1 MMNILLIE
9 TNPILAEEF
18 INAFT
23 EWDHKS
29 EWSVTGTDALERVRQ
44 RTFDLIL
51 MDISLPDI
59 HAYELIP
66 QIKEFQ
72 PQAGVVTMTDNNS
85 RELELQVRKQ
95 GIIFYMVK
103 PFSIPILKNILDH
116 ISKKNQGRAYHS
128 KKISEKKTFIK
139 NIGVTILLMFA
150 LLMNIPT
157 EALSEDEDIHLK
169 LQQALEEI
177 SRLRAD
183 LDEIKKDI
191 ALKEQTETSNTEKD
205 YSLKT
210 NETASGT
217 LDLPAGWR
225 LKPYGMIKFDMS
237 YDDSAVVG
245 DGGNYVIWVLPEDK
259 NNNSDS
265 RTSFTARQTR
275 LGTRIF
281 APSIGDK
288 EISGRIEIDFYN
300 PEFATENKSTI
311 QMRHAYGQIM
321 ASDWSILFGQT
332 SDLISPLTPT
342 TLNYPAGWFAG
353 NVGYRRPQLKF
364 TKWWEEQDN
373 TFKIE
378 TSLSSQIG
386 QDLDGFGTDDGQDA
400 SLPSILG
407 RLSYSR
413 PYNKKKMEFGVS
425 GHYGEEEIDSISGG
439 KDVDVSTWSVNA
451 DILFPISNTLVFKG
465 ECFLAENFDSYF
477 GGIGQ
482 GVNPMTNEEI
492 KTVGGWA
499 QLGFTPSERWAFNAG
514 GGIDNPRDGDL
525 VSGARS
531 RNSFMF
537 GNATYFFAK
546 YLSVGLE
553 LSYWKTDYKHDS
565 DGDDFRIQNSWML
578 TF

>member
-1 MMNILLIE
+1 M
-9 TNPILAEEF
+9 
-18 INAFT
+18 
-23 EWDHKS
+23 
-29 EWSVTGTDALERVRQ
+29 
-44 RTFDLIL
+44 
-51 MDISLPDI
+51 
-59 HAYELIP
+59 
-66 QIKEFQ
+66 
-72 PQAGVVTMTDNNS
+72 
-85 RELELQVRKQ
+85 
-95 GIIFYMVK
+95 
-103 PFSIPILKNILDH
+103 
-116 ISKKNQGRAYHS
+116 
-128 KKISEKKTFIK
+128 
-139 NIGVTILLMFA
+139 
-150 LLMNIPT
+150 
-157 EALSEDEDIHLK
+157 
-169 LQQALEEI
+169 
-177 SRLRAD
+177 
-183 LDEIKKDI
+183 
-191 ALKEQTETSNTEKD
+191 
-205 YSLKT
+205 
-210 NETASGT
+210 ASGT

-245 DGGNYVIWVLPEDK
+245 DDGDYVVWVPPEDK

-342 TLNYPAGWFAG
+342 TLNYPVGWFAG

-373 TFKIE
+373 IFKIE

-413 PYNKKKMEFGVS
+413 PYNKKKMEFGIS

-439 KDVDVSTWSVNA
+439 NDIDVSTWSVNA
-451 DILFPISNTLVFKG
+451 DILFPITKTLQFKG

-482 GVNPMTNEEI
+482 GVNPTTNEEI
-492 KTVGGWA
+492 KTVGGWL
-499 QLGFTPSERWAFNAG
+499 QLGFTPSERWAFNTG

-525 VSGARS
+525 SPGMRS
-531 RNSFMF
+531 RNSFIF

-553 LSYWKTDYKHDS
+553 LSYWKTDYKDDS
-565 DGDDFRIQNSWML
+565 NGDDIRIQNSWML